1 MRLPTGLFYAQSVK
15 ANMLFFDKRPVA
27 KTPWTRKLWI

>member
-15 ANMLFFDKRPVA
+15 ANMLFFDK
-27 KTPWTRKLWI
+27 TPAAETL